1 VLRNMVAEDPTR
13 IDAVFKLAGVL
24 RMAEKYADAV
34 LAYDE
39 AFEQL
44 GDLKPRHWLFFY
56 NRGIALERSKQWG
69 RAKADFLK
77 ALELQPEQ
85 PYVLNYLGYSWVE
98 RGKNL
103 EQAQSM
109 IARAVKQRGNDG
121 YIVDS
126 LGWVLYQVGK
136 YKDAVKQLE
145 RAVRLRPQD
154 PIINDHLG
162 DAYWRVGRR
171 QEARFQWRRSLGL
184 EPESEHMNDTKAK
197 LENGLGTAKPVG
209 SGG

>member
-1 VLRNMVAEDPTR
+1 
-13 IDAVFKLAGVL
+13 
-24 RMAEKYADAV
+24 
-34 LAYDE
+34 
-39 AFEQL
+39 
-44 GDLKPRHWLFFY
+44 
-56 NRGIALERSKQWG
+56 
-69 RAKADFLK
+69 
-77 ALELQPEQ
+77 
-85 PYVLNYLGYSWVE
+85 
-98 RGKNL
+98 L

-197 LENGLGTAKPVG
+197 LENGLGTAKSVG